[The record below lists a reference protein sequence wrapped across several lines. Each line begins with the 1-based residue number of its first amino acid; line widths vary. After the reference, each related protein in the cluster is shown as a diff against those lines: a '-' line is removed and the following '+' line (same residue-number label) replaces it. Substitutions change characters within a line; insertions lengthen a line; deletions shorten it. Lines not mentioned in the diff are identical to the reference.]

1 MGKHLA
7 FRELGIDD
15 AHWRSIAVNHWD
27 VAVSCHRA
35 NFPSVDARQ
44 EDIHDVT
51 AADFGLEQ
59 IDLLWASPS
68 CIHFSR
74 ARAGKPKSNQQ
85 RAHAWEVVDRWLRV
99 ADVRVFLMEN
109 VPEFVKWGPLNA
121 KGRPIKRR
129 EGEYFANFVRVLE
142 ALGYTVSWRILC
154 AADYGDPTIRKRLF
168 LQAAKD
174 GVISWPEPTHRDPR
188 QPVDF
193 TTADRKPWRSAAE
206 CINWSDLGSSIFE
219 RKRPLADATC
229 RRIAH
234 GVVRYVLEAEQPFL
248 VNLTHGGRLEPLDE
262 PFRTITTANRGE
274 KALVTPTL
282 VQMRG
287 TADDQV
293 RGSARPVTDPIG
305 TVSAGGVHHALASL
319 VLSNN
324 ANNVPKPVS
333 HPVPTVTTGN
343 RNYLVSPTLIQTGYG
358 ERPGQSPRCLDI
370 EQPLGT
376 VVSGGSKHALVSAF
390 LAKHYTGVVGQDMR
404 APMGTVTNVDH
415 HSMVAATLV
424 GVGGRAGQSQPRSVN
439 SPLGTVT
446 TKGDT
451 AVVSVEARPAT
462 DADIERGRQ
471 VAAFLIEYY
480 GTGGARSAD
489 SPLGTVTTLD
499 RHGLVTVEIDGTS
512 YAIIDIRMRMLEPR
526 ELARAMGFPE
536 SYEFVDADG
545 QPLTKRD
552 SVKIV
557 GNACPVET
565 VKALTMAVIRAR
577 PDLFDLEARDAA

>member
-121 KGRPIKRR
+121 KGLPIKRR

-206 CINWSDLGSSIFE
+206 CINWSDLGTSIFE

-293 RGSARPVTDPIG
+293 RGSARPVTDPLG
-305 TVSAGGVHHALASL
+305 TVSAGGVHHA
-319 VLSNN
+319 
-324 ANNVPKPVS
+324 
-333 HPVPTVTTGN
+333 
-343 RNYLVSPTLIQTGYG
+343 LVSPTLIQTGYG

-370 EQPLGT
+370 EKPLGT

-390 LAKHYTGVVGQDMR
+390 LAKHYTGVVGSPMD

-415 HSMVAATLV
+415 HS
-424 GVGGRAGQSQPRSVN
+424 
-439 SPLGTVT
+439 
-446 TKGDT
+446 
-451 AVVSVEARPAT
+451 AVVVDLASHP
-462 DADIERGRQ
+462 DIERGRQ

-480 GTGGARSAD
+480 GTGGARSAN
-489 SPLGTVTTLD
+489 SPLGTITTLD

-512 YAIIDIRMRMLEPR
+512 YAIVDIRMRMLEPR